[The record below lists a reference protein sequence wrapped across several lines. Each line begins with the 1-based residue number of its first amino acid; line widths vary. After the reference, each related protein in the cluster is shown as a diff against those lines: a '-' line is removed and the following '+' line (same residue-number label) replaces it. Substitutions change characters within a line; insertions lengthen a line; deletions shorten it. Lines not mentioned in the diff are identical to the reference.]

1 MKIQL
6 PNLAK
11 LGLLVLLGCSAQSQ
25 AQVAV
30 WDAYNDFYFS
40 PSASGWGGAT
50 SPGAAGAAW
59 GYYMG
64 NVNANGFPSSVG
76 TFLTSSQIYRFS
88 NHDPLGAGGPVY
100 GVPNW
105 YNTGGAGTA
114 VYNEVV
120 AWGAPGDLHSS
131 LGRYDNPWF
140 GGAPGLS
147 QGFTNLIWAQAVWLG
162 SGSAEGI
169 GSLLTWKAPRTDTF
183 TITGRYV
190 SGDQAANGASVA
202 IVDSLGGSLLSR
214 QSVANNSGN
223 TFSFT
228 KTYNEGDVVQ
238 FQTGTDY
245 KTGNAVG
252 WQVNIVPEPSSGA
265 LLVAG
270 LGALGLIRLRRRA

>member
-1 MKIQL
+1 MKIR
-6 PNLAK
+6 AS
-11 LGLLVLLGCSAQSQ
+11 LLRLCLMVLLGISAQSH

-30 WDAYNDFYFS
+30 WNAYNDFYFS

-50 SPGAAGAAW
+50 SPSAAGAAW

-64 NVNANGFPSSVG
+64 NVNGFGFPTSVG
-76 TFLTSSQIYRFS
+76 TYLTSSQIYRYS
-88 NHDPLGAGGPVY
+88 NQDPLSAGGLLYSNPAY
-100 GVPNW
+100 DA
-105 YNTGGAGTA
+105 TGGAGFPRY
-114 VYNEVV
+114 VDNV

-147 QGFTNLIWAQAVWLG
+147 QGLSNLIWMQPVWLG
-162 SGSAEGI
+162 GGGSEGI
-169 GSLLTWKAPRTDTF
+169 GCLLTWKAPRADTF
-183 TITGRYV
+183 TFTGRYV

-202 IVDSLGGSLLSR
+202 IVDSLGASLLSR

-223 TFSFT
+223 TFTFT
-228 KTYNEGDVVQ
+228 KTYSEGDVVQ

-270 LGALGLIRLRRRA
+270 LGVLGLIKIRRRR

>member
-1 MKIQL
+1 M
-6 PNLAK
+6 
-11 LGLLVLLGCSAQSQ
+11 VLLGMSAQSH

-30 WDAYNDFYFS
+30 WNAYNDFYFS

-50 SPGAAGAAW
+50 SPSAAGAAW

-64 NVNANGFPSSVG
+64 NVNANGFPDKIG
-76 TFLTSSQIYRFS
+76 TYLTSGQLYKFSTVGPLSSDPTTYSQS
-88 NHDPLGAGGPVY
+88 LWDD
-100 GVPNW
+100 
-105 YNTGGAGTA
+105 TGGAGFARYVDT
-114 VYNEVV
+114 V
-120 AWGAPGDLHSS
+120 AWGAPGGLHSS

-140 GGAPGLS
+140 GGAPGSS
-147 QGFTNLIWAQAVWLG
+147 QGFNNLIWAQAVWLG

-169 GSLLTWKAPRTDTF
+169 GSLLTWRAPRDDTF
-183 TITGRYV
+183 TFTGRYV
-190 SGDQAANGASVA
+190 SGDQAGNGASVA

-223 TFSFT
+223 TFTFT
-228 KTYNEGDVVQ
+228 KTYSEGDVVQ

-245 KTGNAVG
+245 KQGNAVG

-270 LGALGLIRLRRRA
+270 LGVLGLMNIRRRR